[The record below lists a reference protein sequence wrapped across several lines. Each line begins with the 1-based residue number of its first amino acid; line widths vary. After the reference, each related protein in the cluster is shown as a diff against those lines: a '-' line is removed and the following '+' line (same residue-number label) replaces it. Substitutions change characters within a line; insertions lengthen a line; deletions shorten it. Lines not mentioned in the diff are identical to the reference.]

1 MRLRTFAVFL
11 WGCLIASAAI
21 AGDKHRTEIKIEVD
35 GDDNGH
41 RVFKF
46 DSQDSG
52 IDLQAL
58 EVGESRS
65 YTDDDGNEVTV
76 TRNEKGYEF
85 DVAGEKIEIVD
96 VDSDDHDL
104 KILHRAHGDSDIV
117 VEKHHKVHVIKTEED
132 VGVTIISG
140 DEIDAET
147 RARIELVLKEAG
159 KEGEVMFIDGSELSG
174 DEQAQRKVR
183 VIKQEIDVTN

>member
-1 MRLRTFAVFL
+1 MRLRAIAVFL

-21 AGDKHRTEIKIEVD
+21 AGDKHRTEIKIAVD

-41 RVFKF
+41 RIFKF
-46 DSQDSG
+46 DSRDSG
-52 IDLQAL
+52 IDLQDL
-58 EVGESRS
+58 EVGETRS

-76 TRNEKGYEF
+76 TRKENGYEF
-85 DVAGEKIEIVD
+85 DVAGEKIEIAD
-96 VDSDDHDL
+96 MYHDDHDL
-104 KILHRAHGDSDIV
+104 KLLHRMHGDENIV
-117 VEKHHKVHVIKTEED
+117 VEKHHKVHMIKTEDD

-159 KEGEVMFIDGSELSG
+159 KEGDVLFIDGSELSG

-183 VIKQEIDVTN
+183 VIKKEIDVTN